1 MNDDIRLLILL
12 ITAIIGLV
20 TAIFL
25 CRKAYI
31 ELKRL
36 YSKKKAQLANTE
48 VTPMNNTSTG
58 NVKAKNST
66 VETTI
71 NKDSGNTIIINQ
83 SHPAHPEK
91 RDHITEDNIIL
102 KSNYTSLFAEKGTVQ
117 NEKIE
122 IRNLGNGK
130 IEGQV
135 YLNENYIYSLN
146 GTFKNCILTG
156 EFTSV
161 GKYTDERGTINLK
174 LISEDVLSGFCSFS
188 KISRLA
194 DDQIRMS
201 PYVWVAGD
209 DNNLLNGTYEFCTQC
224 HNERKKCCCSSSD
237 IDMPVLLSNEA
248 HRIQSSNPRMHRMK
262 NFSHNIRNT
271 PVRQINESS
280 TSENETFCYF
290 YDRNENRC
298 KIYDIRPTDCRL
310 FPFDIKLDKETN
322 EYWIGYYEDLCDRQL
337 PDIDV
342 MKQYAHI
349 LRPQL
354 FLLFPYANTIND
366 ESVCKRLNKASFVKL
381 YKLDEFI
388 F

>member
-1 MNDDIRLLILL
+1 MSDDMRLLILL
-12 ITAIIGLV
+12 ITAAIGLV

-25 CRKAYI
+25 FKKAYI

-36 YSKKKAQLANTE
+36 YLKKNGQSADMEAP
-48 VTPMNNTSTG
+48 PMNNISTG
-58 NVKAKNST
+58 DVKAKNST
-66 VETTI
+66 VQSTI
-71 NKDSGNTIIINQ
+71 YKDSGNTIIFSHSPSQ
-83 SHPAHPEK
+83 SGK
-91 RDHITEDNIIL
+91 TDNIMDKNIIL
-102 KSNYTSLFAEKGTVQ
+102 KSTYTSLFAEKGTVQ
-117 NEKIE
+117 NEKIV
-122 IRNLGNGK
+122 ITNLGNGK
-130 IEGQV
+130 IEGKV
-135 YLNENYIYSLN
+135 YLDKNYIYSLS

-161 GKYTDERGTINLK
+161 GKYTDERGTINLR

-188 KISRLA
+188 KVSKFA

-201 PYVWVAGD
+201 PYVWVAGE

-237 IDMPVLLSNEA
+237 IDMPILLNNEA
-248 HRIQSSNPRMHRMK
+248 HRIQGTNPRMHRMK
-262 NFSHNIRNT
+262 VFSRNIRNT
-271 PVRQINESS
+271 QVRQINEVNHSG
-280 TSENETFCYF
+280 NEPSCFF
-290 YDRNENRC
+290 YDQNENRC
-298 KIYDIRPTDCRL
+298 KIYNIRPTDCRL
-310 FPFDIKLDKETN
+310 FPFDIKLDRETN

-337 PDIDV
+337 PEIDV

-366 ESVCKRLNKASFVKL
+366 ESVCKRLSKSSFVKL
-381 YKLDEFI
+381 YKLEEFI

>member
-12 ITAIIGLV
+12 ITAAIGLV

-25 CRKAYI
+25 FKKAYI

-36 YSKKKAQLANTE
+36 YLKKKAQSADME
-48 VTPMNNTSTG
+48 AEPMNNISTG

-66 VETTI
+66 VQSTI
-71 NKDSGNTIIINQ
+71 YKDSGNTIIF
-83 SHPAHPEK
+83 SHSPSQPEK
-91 RDHITEDNIIL
+91 TDNIMDENIIL

-117 NEKIE
+117 NEKIV
-122 IRNLGNGK
+122 ITNLGNGK
-130 IEGQV
+130 IEGKV
-135 YLNENYIYSLN
+135 YLDKNYIYSLS

-188 KISRLA
+188 KISKLD

-201 PYVWVAGD
+201 PYVWVAGE

-237 IDMPVLLSNEA
+237 IDMPILLNTEA
-248 HRIQSSNPRMHRMK
+248 HRIQGTNPRMHRMK
-262 NFSHNIRNT
+262 VFSHNIRNT
-271 PVRQINESS
+271 QVRQINEVNNSG
-280 TSENETFCYF
+280 NEPFCFF

-310 FPFDIKLDKETN
+310 FPFDIKLDRETN

-337 PDIDV
+337 PEIDV

-366 ESVCKRLNKASFVKL
+366 ESVCKRLSKASFVKL
-381 YKLDEFI
+381 YKLEEFI